1 MGSVRSLRK
10 IQLGK
15 ETVPGTNVAA
25 TDRRIGEVTFR
36 EASESVTPEHD
47 FGLLAQYGEGPFIV
61 NTTTEMSIDTELS
74 FEQILFA
81 LLAGVRGGVS
91 PGSEQTG
98 GQGDFLWVFTPYASQ
113 DPAVDT
119 FTLEYYETDGDA
131 SPTEQE
137 YEAGFGFVKSFSI
150 GAESGPV
157 LSTLAEE
164 WVAEGMAAT
173 TITPALGI
181 PARTLIPGRN
191 WTVKLAD
198 TMAGLPGA
206 SALAARV
213 LGFSWELTTGV
224 DAKYRLAGSTDLAD
238 KKFTKREL
246 SAEIT
251 IDLTDTV
258 ESIRLNKFRAG
269 AKQFIRFE
277 VTGAQ
282 IGSGLNRRI
291 TLDGAYVIPEG
302 FDMGE
307 EDEGQSV
314 VTLPFSGFYDATAG
328 YDFKAEVVNTIA
340 SI

>member
-1 MGSVRSLRK
+1 MGSVRALRK

-15 ETVPGTNVAA
+15 ESTPGNNVAA

-47 FGLLAQYGEGPFIV
+47 FGLLAQFGEGPFIV
-61 NTTTEMSIDTELS
+61 NTTTEMTVETELS

-91 PGSEQTG
+91 PGAEQTG
-98 GQGDFLWVFTPYASQ
+98 GQGDFLWTFTPYAAQ
-113 DPAVDT
+113 DPNVDT

-157 LSTLAEE
+157 LSTLSEE
-164 WVAEGMAAT
+164 WIAEGMAVT
-173 TITPALGI
+173 TITAALGI
-181 PARTLIPGRN
+181 PTRKLIPGRN

-206 SALAARV
+206 SILAARV
-213 LGFSWELTTGV
+213 LGFSWELTTGL

-238 KKFTKREL
+238 KRFSKREV
-246 SAEIT
+246 AVEIT
-251 IDLTDTV
+251 LDLTDTV
-258 ESIRLNKFRAG
+258 EAIRLNKFRAG
-269 AKQFIRFE
+269 AKQFIRFQVE
-277 VTGAQ
+277 GSQ
-282 IGSGLNRRI
+282 IGSGLNHRL
-291 TLDGAYVIPEG
+291 TFDGAYVVPEG
-302 FDMGE
+302 FDLGE

-314 VTLPFSGFYDATAG
+314 VTIPFNAFYDATAG
-328 YDFKAEVVNTIA
+328 YDFKIEAVNTIS